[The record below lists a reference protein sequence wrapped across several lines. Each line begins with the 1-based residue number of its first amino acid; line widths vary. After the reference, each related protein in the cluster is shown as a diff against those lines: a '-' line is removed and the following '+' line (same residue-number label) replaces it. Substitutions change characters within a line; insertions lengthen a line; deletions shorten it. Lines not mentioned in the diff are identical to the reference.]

1 MKLTL
6 KAKKLANL
14 SSKQVTVT
22 ATAKVA
28 GGAAVTGCYFP
39 CKPVPHTGK

>member
-6 KAKKLANL
+6 KSKKLANL
-14 SSKQVTVT
+14 SNKQVTDS

-28 GGAAVTGCYFP
+28 GGAVITGCYFP
-39 CKPVPHTGK
+39 CKPQTHTGK